1 MTKLRISAFPE
12 EVQIE
17 LELQAEAAGMS
28 AEDYAAQLL
37 KHAIDRLVSGDLTID
52 DFIDS
57 DRKRKP
63 VLH

>member
-37 KHAIDRLVSGDLTID
+37 KQAIDRLVSGDLTID